1 MRMVKP
7 KTIVSLKQLASIV
20 LHSPQTSIVVVGDR
34 MSVAIRSRAGLW
46 SLSLEAALLIP
57 GGS

>member
-1 MRMVKP
+1 MMKP
-7 KTIVSLKQLASIV
+7 KAVVSLKPLAPIV
-20 LHSPQTSIVVVGDR
+20 LHSPQESTVAVSVR

-46 SLSLEAALLIP
+46 SFSLEAALLIP